1 MTSASDPSVPQH
13 SVPRRRLR
21 WNLAGVIVAL
31 GAIVA
36 ALALWANSAQFQNMM
51 RHRLI
56 AELQNATGG
65 RVEIASFQ
73 WRLFD
78 LEVEGAGIVIHGD
91 EPATE
96 APYAHIDRLRAK
108 VSILGFWWSPR
119 ILLRDLE
126 ITQPQVHLILYRDGQ
141 TNQPHPASSSRS
153 KGSGM
158 ETLFNLQAGRVA
170 VEHGWIDIDDRA
182 SLNLDAQTRYQ
193 PLDFQGDDVW
203 VKMSYVP
210 RGAHRDESYHI
221 DAAAK
226 DLTLARGGTL
236 AAKIPTAHGYLKA
249 SLDLTHSAA
258 TLQSLQLTART
269 KDAPDR
275 TLDVSGSLTDF
286 AHPRWQARVN
296 GDLDMHL
303 LNPVFGYGDA
313 PEGIAHLQLT
323 AGGQGGEFHIDGTV
337 RADKAAYVGT
347 GVDERGIDLDAK
359 VHADNKQLLITS
371 VSARLRQGGELDG
384 EVLLHDW
391 LPVEVKPVVVETG
404 PPPAPK
410 TNFRKRL
417 RGILKREPA
426 VALNV
431 SQSPPHSTLVK
442 GPDVILPVNGT
453 VNAVFKNVSLD
464 TVLDM
469 VSQPPYQRLGIDALL
484 NGPATATWAHGDD
497 KTLAVNAQFA
507 MTPSGRPVAGEA
519 ATSGLIDATYMH
531 RDGGVDLRNLD
542 LNLPS
547 SHFAVHGRL
556 GAYPMTSPTALT
568 VDFHSGNLA
577 EFDAV
582 LRDLGLTRDGK
593 SGLAALPVDIHGQAD
608 FRGTWGGS
616 LESPLLNGQL
626 QATQVAL
633 ELPPVAGSSQS
644 RVMRWDS
651 VEGEGS
657 YNAEQI
663 AVVHAQLQR
672 GAAQIILDGTL
683 NGDTSSSVKERG
695 AELPSFDSHSVA
707 HLHAHLNRIAAADL
721 LPLAGV
727 DAPITGTIDA
737 QIVADGQLHNLGT
750 SGWVQLTNGAVY
762 GEPIST
768 LRVQG
773 SVANQILKV
782 TSATAKAPAGTVTA
796 QGTYDLNAGRFDI
809 QGSANGID
817 MAKLEHVRKSGSG
830 VTGSVAFR
838 MGLSGTRGDPA
849 LDGQATVSDFKVQGE
864 ALGALEVTAHTV
876 NHALHY
882 SASTRYQT
890 AEVSVQGQTD
900 LRANYP
906 TEAKLDFTN
915 FDVGTLFKLGGIEG
929 IAAQSSLSGSAQIA
943 GPLAQPLEMRGDL
956 RLQQMAMTVAGVHL
970 QSESG
975 FHAALDNGRVSL
987 DPLHITGEETDLR
1000 AQGSIGLK
1008 DARRIDFAAS
1018 GSVNLKLM
1026 ETLDSDLTA
1035 SGNTNFQ
1042 VEAHGPLDNPD
1053 LRGSVEFQNGSIAL
1067 EDLPNSLSQL
1077 HGILEFNQNR
1087 LEIRSLTAATGGGQ
1101 LSVGGYLAYQHGLY
1115 ANLSLAGRA
1124 VRIRYPDGVS
1134 SLADAT
1140 LQLRGTQD
1148 NLLFSGNVLIT
1159 RFSVSPELDIAS
1171 LAAQANSVQPIAQ
1184 PNAPSN
1190 HVRLDVHI
1198 QSSPQLN
1205 FQNAYAKLAGDVDLR
1220 LRGTIASPSLQG
1232 RISITE
1238 GNATIA
1244 GTRYEL
1250 ERGDITF
1257 TNPVRIQPNIDLSA
1271 TARVEDYDISLGL
1284 HGTPDKLAVTYRS
1297 DPPLPEADV
1306 VALLALGRT
1315 QSEQGIY
1322 TEQQQQSAG
1331 INPSTDVLLGG
1342 ALNAT
1347 VSSRVQKLFGAG
1359 SVKVDPSYLGA
1370 LGNSTTRIT
1379 VEEQLGKNVTLTYAT
1394 NVDTTAQQLLQA
1406 EVAINRHVSLQVTR
1420 DESGVFSMVIKAIR
1434 RYK

>member
-1 MTSASDPSVPQH
+1 MTSATDPAIPLR
-13 SVPRRRLR
+13 PARRRRLL
-21 WNLAGVIVAL
+21 WNMAGVIVAL
-31 GAIVA
+31 GAIIA
-36 ALALWANSAQFQNMM
+36 ALALWANSAQFQSLM

-56 AELQNATGG
+56 AELQNVTGG

-73 WRLFD
+73 WHLFD
-78 LEVEGAGIVIHGD
+78 LEAEAAGIVIHGD

-96 APYAHIDRLRAK
+96 APYAHIERLRAK

-126 ITQPQVHLILYRDGQ
+126 IAQPQFHLILYRDGQ
-141 TNQPHPASSSRS
+141 TNQPHPAGSTQS

-158 ETLFNLQAGRVA
+158 ETLFKLQAGHVA

-182 SLNLDAQTRYQ
+182 SLNLDALTRYQ
-193 PLDFQGDDVW
+193 PLDFQGDDVS
-203 VKMSYVP
+203 VTMAYVP
-210 RGAHRDESYHI
+210 KGAHGEESYHI

-236 AAKIPTAHGYLKA
+236 AGEIPTAHGYLKA
-249 SLDLTHSAA
+249 SLDLTHNAA
-258 TLQSLQLTART
+258 ILQSLQLTART

-286 AHPRWQARVN
+286 AHPRWQASVD

-303 LNPVFGYGDA
+303 LNPAFGYGDA
-313 PEGIAHLQLT
+313 PEGIAHLRLS
-323 AGGQGGEFHIDGTV
+323 AGGYEDEFHIDGTV
-337 RADKAAYVGT
+337 HAEKAAYVGT
-347 GVDERGIDLDAK
+347 GVVERGIDLNAK
-359 VHADNKQLLITS
+359 VHADNHQLLITS
-371 VSARLRQGGELDG
+371 VTARLPQGCELDG

-391 LPVEVKPVVVETG
+391 LPVEVKPVVVEVT
-404 PPPAPK
+404 PPTPK
-410 TNFRKRL
+410 TNLRKRL
-417 RGILKREPA
+417 RGVLHPNPTA
-426 VALNV
+426 PPTAPQV
-431 SQSPPHSTLVK
+431 PPHSTLVK
-442 GPDVILPVNGT
+442 GPDIILPVNGT

-484 NGPATATWAHGDD
+484 NGPATATWTHGDD

-507 MTPSGRPVAGEA
+507 MTPAGRPITGEA
-519 ATSGLIDATYMH
+519 PTSGMIDATYTH
-531 RDGGVDLRNLD
+531 RDGAVDLRTLD
-542 LNLPS
+542 LNLPT
-547 SHFAVHGRL
+547 SHFAAHGQL
-556 GAYPMTSPTALT
+556 GAYPLTSPTALT

-577 EFDAV
+577 EFDTV
-582 LRDLGLTRDGK
+582 LRDLGLTHDGK
-593 SGLAALPVDIHGQAD
+593 SGVAALPVGINGQAD

-633 ELPPVAGSSQS
+633 ELPPTAGSKQP
-644 RVMRWDS
+644 RGMRWDT

-657 YNAEQI
+657 YNAERI
-663 AVVHAQLQR
+663 AIVHGQLQR
-672 GAAQIILDGTL
+672 GAAQIIFDGTL
-683 NGDTSSSVKERG
+683 NGAAPSSAQEKG

-707 HLHAHLNRIAAADL
+707 HLHAHLNRMAAADL
-721 LPLAGV
+721 LPLAGI
-727 DAPITGTIDA
+727 DAPFTGTLDA
-737 QIVADGQLHNLGT
+737 QIVADGQLHNLGS
-750 SGWVQLTNGAVY
+750 SGWVQLTNGTVY
-762 GEPIST
+762 GEPVST

-773 SVANQILKV
+773 SLTNQVLKLTSVA
-782 TSATAKAPAGTVTA
+782 AKAPAGTLTA
-796 QGTYDLNAGRFDI
+796 QGSYDLNASRIDI
-809 QGSANGID
+809 QGSANSID
-817 MAKLEHVRKSGSG
+817 IAKLDHVRNSDSG
-830 VTGSVAFR
+830 VTGSLSFH
-838 MGLSGTRGDPA
+838 MGVSGTRDNPA
-849 LDGQATVSDFKVQGE
+849 IEGHATVSDLKMQGE

-876 NHALHY
+876 NHALVY
-882 SASTRYQT
+882 NASTRYQS
-890 AEVSVQGQTD
+890 AEVTVQGQTD
-900 LRANYP
+900 LRGSYP
-906 TEAKLDFTN
+906 TEAKLDFTS
-915 FDVGTLFKLGGIEG
+915 FDIATIFKLAGIEG
-929 IAAQSSLSGSAQIA
+929 IAAQSALSGAAQIA
-943 GPLAQPLEMRGDL
+943 GPLAHPLEMRGDL

-970 QSESG
+970 QSDDG

-1008 DARRIDFAAS
+1008 DTRRIDFAAN

-1026 ETLDSDLTA
+1026 ETLDSDITA

-1042 VEAHGPLDNPD
+1042 IEAHGPLDNPD

-1115 ANLSLAGRA
+1115 ANLSLTGRS

-1134 SLADAT
+1134 SLADAN
-1140 LQLRGTQD
+1140 LQLQGTQA

-1159 RFSVSPELDIAS
+1159 RFSLSPDLDIAS
-1171 LAAQANSVQPIAQ
+1171 LAAQANGVQPIAQ